1 VPILPFAARH
11 TEQKIPSNRE
21 MREQHGILKQNAH
34 MALLSGPPVDPLI
47 ANNYLPLG
55 DKGTSIKKSSNVRE

>member
-1 VPILPFAARH
+1 
-11 TEQKIPSNRE
+11 
-21 MREQHGILKQNAH
+21 